1 LLKNNLL
8 KHLIRHI
15 EIYNPEKIIGM
26 DFNMF
31 GVSENIIL
39 PTVVNMVIT
48 KIPTNV
54 NFADKLLDRVF
65 NYDIITNDK
74 SIISDM
80 PSQSAF

>member
-1 LLKNNLL
+1 ML

-74 SIISDM
+74 SIIYDM

>member
-1 LLKNNLL
+1 MLKNNLL

>member
-1 LLKNNLL
+1 
-8 KHLIRHI
+8 
-15 EIYNPEKIIGM
+15 
-26 DFNMF
+26 MF